1 MHVASAL
8 MQKSEQGVHPVQSP
22 EPMPLARDIARRL
35 SWDDLRLFLAV
46 VDKGSF
52 RGAAAR
58 HGFAVNTVRSR
69 MARMERLVGEAL
81 LRRGRQGV
89 SITETGRA
97 LHRIA
102 NQMRGAAI
110 GSGLDQSVEFHAADE
125 LKIGTTEAL
134 GSAWLTPHLLEL
146 QAQFPTTTISLM
158 CDNDVQTD
166 RSNEV
171 DVGIGWGLPRNPD
184 LIVSKLAT
192 IHYMAFASREYL
204 SAHGTPSQPHELLG
218 HRFIEQAAPG
228 VKSELLDQLVG
239 TERPPGF
246 LPLRTNSS
254 LAIFWAVANG
264 VGIAFMPTYAAAL
277 VSKLVPIDLP
287 FQLKFD
293 VFFYFHPEARD
304 SPRIAATRDWL
315 KRAFDPAVYPW
326 FASAFVH
333 PRDFCASRAD
343 NVIPLFRSLV

>member
-1 MHVASAL
+1 MNVTSAV
-8 MQKSEQGVHPVQSP
+8 MQKSEQGVHPVQP
-22 EPMPLARDIARRL
+22 PDPMPLARDIANRL
-35 SWDDLRLFLAV
+35 SWDDLRLFLALV
-46 VDKGSF
+46 EKGSF
-52 RGAAAR
+52 RGAAGR
-58 HGFAVNTVRSR
+58 HGVAVNTVRSR

-81 LRRGRQGV
+81 LRRRREGV
-89 SITETGRA
+89 SLTDAGRA

-102 NQMRGAAI
+102 SQMRGAAI
-110 GSGLDQSVEFHAADE
+110 GSGLDQSGEPSAVDE
-125 LKIGTTEAL
+125 LRIGTTEAL
-134 GSAWLTPHLLEL
+134 GSAWLTPRLLEL
-146 QAQFPTTTISLM
+146 QSQFPTTTISLM

-166 RSNEV
+166 RSHEV
-171 DVGIGWGLPRNPD
+171 DVGIGWGLPRNPE

-204 SAHGTPSQPHELLG
+204 RTYGTPREPHDLLR

-239 TERPPGF
+239 TDRPPGF

-254 LAIFWAVANG
+254 LAVFWAVANG

-277 VSKLVPIDLP
+277 VGKLVPIDLP

-293 VFFYFHPEARD
+293 IFFYFHPEARGC
-304 SPRIAATRDWL
+304 PRIAATRDWL
-315 KRAFDPAVYPW
+315 KRSFDPAVHPW

-333 PRDFCASRAD
+333 PREFGPSRAD
-343 NVIPLFRSLV
+343 NVVPLFKSLV